1 MTLFEIDKA
10 IEDFE
15 FEIDEE
21 TGEILNAMELD
32 ALQMA
37 RDTKI
42 ENVGLYYKN
51 IKAEYEAVKKQRQEF
66 QQREQMLDKKAES
79 LKAYLWYACGGE
91 KFKTDKI
98 TMSYRKSK
106 SIEVPN
112 EDILA
117 DEWVTIKTI
126 RQPDKAKIKE
136 AIEAGKEVMGARQI
150 EKTNIIIK

>member
-32 ALQMA
+32 TLQMA

-42 ENVGLYYKN
+42 ENVGLFYKN

-66 QQREQMLDKKAES
+66 HHREQMLDKKAES

>member
-32 ALQMA
+32 TLQMA

-51 IKAEYEAVKKQRQEF
+51 IKAEYEAVKKQRKEF